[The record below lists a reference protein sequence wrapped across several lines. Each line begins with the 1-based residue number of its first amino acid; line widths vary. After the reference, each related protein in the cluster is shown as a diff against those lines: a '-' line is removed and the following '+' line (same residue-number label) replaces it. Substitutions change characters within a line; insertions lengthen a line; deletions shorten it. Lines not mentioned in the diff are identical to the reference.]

1 MGGLLMT
8 APDASL
14 LAERIES
21 IQRDMAEMKGSMA
34 SMASMA
40 TALNKLAIV
49 EERQSTAAQSL
60 ERAFG
65 EIAKSKADRD
75 LLWERIRTL
84 ESVSI
89 ESKGRN
95 IWVDRALTG
104 VVMLAGWL
112 LAKAMG
118 LIK

>member
-1 MGGLLMT
+1 MIT
-8 APDASL
+8 IPETTL
-14 LAERIES
+14 LAERIE
-21 IQRDMAEMKGSMA
+21 QVQKDVGEMKGSL
-34 SMASMA
+34 STMA
-40 TALNKLAIV
+40 TALSKLAIV
-49 EERQSTAAQSL
+49 EERQSSAAQSV

-65 EIAKSKADRD
+65 EIAKLKSDNELA
-75 LLWERIRTL
+75 WERIRTL

-104 VVMLAGWL
+104 TVMLAGWL
-112 LAKAMG
+112 LAKALG